1 RQMPVGVV
9 EPLEVVDV
17 EEEQREGAAM
27 AKTANHLLFQV
38 LDEVTAVVGPRQHVR
53 DGEAAK
59 LLQVGGLH
67 VALAQQFVD
76 DLPDLEAVAHFDP
89 CRLVDWEAPAVEP
102 GAVGRPQVE
111 DANLA
116 TLDADG
122 AVAPGNAFD
131 AEDDRTGIA
140 AAEDG
145 LALGEKDARA
155 DARPL
160 GLQQEDLGL
169 LPSGRRLDHLGD
181 PGFVMHASNLPPRL
195 LVAGAG
201 DLEGEKFVDRKSLYL
216 QPGAKQANGN
226 SNAIPL
232 AHLDGGK
239 RNRELQDASES
250 PRPHHAIFHAKLDLS
265 LRSGPPLEFERPA
278 PRTHLDGDPL
288 EGHLADG
295 RLDARVEAKEEMAFV
310 ETKVHSGEG
319 PVGAVH
325 RLPESWYVQPGAEP
339 FPVGGAVAVDAR
351 AHEPG
356 GLARDEGLPEIDP
369 LRDERLERCGG
380 WFVAQRA
387 KCRLHVMPEKEVEFR
402 PRLGGEVLAVP
413 PEPVRGLGPKQ
424 MPARGGEHILGAPLL
439 RGLLDRFLRLP
450 DEVPGGDVL
459 GMADPDAEA
468 PLDPG
473 AGVDAIEVTDRSA
486 PV

>member
-1 RQMPVGVV
+1 PTRRSSDLARLLVERGESDGDGDAHLRALHQEGLVGDEGAQPLRRRVCLPCVGLGEDDHEFLAAITSEDVGLAQKAQANPRRELLENAVARQMPVGVV

-102 GAVGRPQVE
+102 GAVGRPQLG

-160 GLQQEDLGL
+160 ELQQEVLGL
-169 LPSGRRLDHLGD
+169 LPSGRRLDHLGE

-310 ETKVHSGEG
+310 ETKVH
-319 PVGAVH
+319 
-325 RLPESWYVQPGAEP
+325 
-339 FPVGGAVAVDAR
+339 
-351 AHEPG
+351 
-356 GLARDEGLPEIDP
+356 
-369 LRDERLERCGG
+369 
-380 WFVAQRA
+380 
-387 KCRLHVMPEKEVEFR
+387 
-402 PRLGGEVLAVP
+402 
-413 PEPVRGLGPKQ
+413 
-424 MPARGGEHILGAPLL
+424 
-439 RGLLDRFLRLP
+439 
-450 DEVPGGDVL
+450 
-459 GMADPDAEA
+459 
-468 PLDPG
+468 
-473 AGVDAIEVTDRSA
+473 
-486 PV
+486 